1 MVETSIMKDLK
12 ELVENLAKNLQLQDM
27 CLVNEI
33 KRIFQQMHIFM
44 LILQHLSRTSSFL
57 PWRVLFQA
65 AFTCSESRMETP
77 EQYVESA
84 QSEQ

>member
-33 KRIFQQMHIFM
+33 KGIFQQMHIFM
-44 LILQHLSRTSSFL
+44 LILQHFSRTSSFL
-57 PWRVLFQA
+57 P
-65 AFTCSESRMETP
+65 
-77 EQYVESA
+77 
-84 QSEQ
+84 